1 MNNKYAI
8 ANKDKE
14 YVTLRCK
21 IDHDDVFSRIIIM
34 STLWRHQ
41 LALSV
46 IAVIPIVLLVLFT
59 IHFHF
64 GLVGKDGKCRDTSRV
79 RHHTWG
85 CLDLYTPLPPY
96 DSVVELEW
104 SIIGIMIL
112 ARYLPRLIK
121 LIDSINLFYR
131 FAGVWIRASG
141 GGGRLL
147 LNGVIVI
154 LIDKIA
160 LFLAVWILS
169 ACFTFFGG
177 DKTLFFVVYRFLMF
191 EFLLALDTPLI
202 EHYLRFTCSRKCLEI
217 KLYQVQFPTAFF
229 LKSDITEDALIKACN
244 ETTEKTNAADI
255 LDTFTSTKRGF
266 GANFLIG
273 TKMHI
278 VAEVVKSEGV
288 VSNELERVRVH
299 NI

>member
-64 GLVGKDGKCRDTSRV
+64 GLVGKDGKCRDTNRV